1 MTIRASGRHARAAVL
16 RFGEIARKLGY
27 IDDSMLTDA
36 LRRQKSRIESGES
49 HKLLGLILLELGHID
64 SEQLIEI
71 LKRFEAD
78 QHPHA
83 AGA

>member
-1 MTIRASGRHARAAVL
+1 MTIRASGRHTRAAVL
-16 RFGEIARKLGY
+16 RFGEIATKLGY
-27 IDDSMLTDA
+27 IDEEALSDA
-36 LRRQKSRIESGES
+36 LRRQKARMERGES

-71 LKRFEAD
+71 LKKFESD

-83 AGA
+83 SPA